1 MLKYQTVTRW
11 DSIELFKGHVRGYGY
26 ADLLYDNNAQ
36 YGLNIGRA
44 WVGENTY
51 QDTIH
56 PEDGA
61 YEKLK
66 SLLENETPTIRKALT
81 TLLGNDSDCTLFP
94 VMSSERLIKIIE
106 CMHTPIPRADIIKEV
121 EDYKK
126 GIIKSWDICDRVFNS
141 NDIQYVLDNMHNCS
155 TYAPELKGGYHNG
168 HPGPDKSK
176 WSYGLARMI
185 NALYPDDSELIAA
198 VEDYCSIRNS

>member
-1 MLKYQTVTRW
+1 MAKYHAVTRW
-11 DSIELFKGHVRGYGY
+11 DSIELFKNHVRGYGY
-26 ADLLYDNNAQ
+26 ADLLYDNDTH

-44 WVGENTY
+44 WVGESNY
-51 QDTIH
+51 QDAIH
-56 PEDGA
+56 PEDGG
-61 YEKLK
+61 YEKIK
-66 SLLENETPTIRKALT
+66 SVLENETATMRKAIT
-81 TLLGNDSDCTLFP
+81 TLFGKDSDCTLFP
-94 VMSSERLIKIIE
+94 VMSSTKLIKIVE
-106 CMHTPIPRADIIKEV
+106 RMHTSIPRADIIKEV

-126 GIIKSWDICDRVFNS
+126 GAIKSWDICNQVFNS
-141 NDIQYVLDNMHNCS
+141 NDIQYILNNMHDCF
-155 TYAPELKGGYHNG
+155 TYAPETSGYHNG